1 MNLTDII
8 SSAEWSRLEKKIN
21 DRFSLNTCIFDKD
34 GYRLTENQ
42 QWPNRLCPA
51 IKANPKGQSF
61 ICAVAHMNI
70 AILAQR
76 ARQPVIEACDA
87 GLMKSV
93 VPIFWEDEFVGAVGS
108 CGFLLDDEEVDAFLI
123 NKITGIDETEIIAL
137 SSDIPK
143 VSLGQAQKLND
154 YIRREIQCVIN
165 GLEPGKES
173 SI

>member
-21 DRFSLNTCIFDKD
+21 DRFSLNTCIFDPD
-34 GYRLTENQ
+34 GYRLTEHQ

-87 GLMKSV
+87 GLMKAV
-93 VPIFWEDEFVGAVGS
+93 VPIFWQDEFVGAVGS
-108 CGFLLDDEEVDAFLI
+108 CGFLLDDEEVDTFLI
-123 NKITGIDETEIIAL
+123 NKVTGIDEDEIIAL
-137 SSDIPK
+137 SDNIPR
-143 VSLGQAQKLND
+143 VPLAQAQRLNAYIHRQVQSVVID
-154 YIRREIQCVIN
+154 YRTEK
-165 GLEPGKES
+165 GS
-173 SI
+173 